1 MNNLRLMGCQKELID
16 ADPQDSEVS
25 NVAANWGYWHMSQF
39 ARDYH
44 NMYGELPSKALLRQ

>member
-1 MNNLRLMGCQKELID
+1 MNNLRPMGCQKELID